1 MGEGRFAA
9 TNCSVTRRRIIIP
22 ISHINNLFNPLY
34 FFWGGGGETRKR
46 GVRKWDS
53 RSDGKFE
60 KEGKMMV

>member
-34 FFWGGGGETRKR
+34 FLGGGGGVGRRDKEKR
-46 GVRKWDS
+46 G
-53 RSDGKFE
+53 
-60 KEGKMMV
+60 